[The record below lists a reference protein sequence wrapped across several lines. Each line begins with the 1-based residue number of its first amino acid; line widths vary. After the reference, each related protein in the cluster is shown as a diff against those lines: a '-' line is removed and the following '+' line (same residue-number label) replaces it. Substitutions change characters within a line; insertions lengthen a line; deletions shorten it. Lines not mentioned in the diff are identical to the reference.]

1 MSYYTDLNVLPTA
14 TMEEINSV
22 FNKIKD
28 KKNSHLKAY
37 ATLSDY
43 NSRRKYDNLM
53 EENIEVN
60 NNNEH
65 KDNFASNDHDM
76 ENNELLFS
84 DNKIIINDNNNIFN
98 DNSNYSVENNELLN
112 ILNKYFSELNIRL
125 ENIEKR
131 IYQKEERSNNFYK
144 ERQHIKTKVINGKK
158 ITKIITQTNING
170 KKKQKEK
177 TISYDSDGNPEI
189 RYKYKNI

>member
-14 TMEEINSV
+14 TMQEIEDI
-22 FNKIKD
+22 FNKISD
-28 KKNSHLKAY
+28 KQMNHLRAY

-53 EENIEVN
+53 EETIEINSN
-60 NNNEH
+60 N
-65 KDNFASNDHDM
+65 KDDKFASNDHESENNNLLFESNNNLLFESNNNKYSL
-76 ENNELLFS
+76 ENNE
-84 DNKIIINDNNNIFN
+84 IIHEIK
-98 DNSNYSVENNELLN
+98 
-112 ILNKYFSELNIRL
+112 KYFSELNVRL

-131 IYQKEERSNNFYK
+131 IYQKEERNNNFYK
-144 ERQHIKTKVINGKK
+144 ERQQIKTKVINGKK

-177 TISYDSDGNPEI
+177 TISYDSDGNPDI